1 MHICDTFMAE
11 GTGLPIAL
19 PPFAVDPAW
28 WLRKFLDISGLSC
41 DWKRIVRLFNTG
53 SPRSRTRRE
62 ALKSTLLH
70 NVQLELNWPCRLTV
84 ALDFPD
90 AVSPVAYT
98 EALLEKLGYRT
109 PEDAL
114 LAQKDLPDRLH
125 YCHRYHPSQDEIS
138 KLSPDSDAEFLRSAL
153 ILGLCG
159 PNYYDPDRPVIWTE
173 TRLTRAV
180 GLFLP
185 GGFYED

>member
-1 MHICDTFMAE
+1 MHLYDTLVAE
-11 GTGLPIAL
+11 GTGLAL
-19 PPFAVDPAW
+19 PPSVIDPVE
-28 WLRKFLDISGLSC
+28 WLRKLLDISGLSC

-53 SPRSRTRRE
+53 SPRSRNRQE
-62 ALKSTLLH
+62 PVKSTLLD
-70 NVQLELNWPCRLTV
+70 NADMGLNWPCRLTV

-98 EALLEKLGYRT
+98 ETLLEKLGYPTR
-109 PEDAL
+109 EDAL
-114 LAQKDLPDRLH
+114 LAHKDLPDRLH
-125 YCHRYHPSQDEIS
+125 YCHRYHPSRDEIS
-138 KLSPDSDAEFLRSAL
+138 KLCPRSDAEFLRSAL

-159 PNYYDPDRPVIWTE
+159 PNYYDPGRPLIWTE
-173 TRLTRAV
+173 ARLTRAV